1 MRRPAMGSR
10 PRQSNLATFPAPTA
24 GWVSNRN
31 LATAAKSGTSAA
43 YVLQNFYPGTETAIL
58 RRGSEKYAFIGDGD
72 QAVTALMRYRNGSN
86 QKFFAATE
94 EDIYDITTV
103 ADPDVS
109 PTASVTGQTGG
120 NWVSAQFQTT
130 GGTYLVCVNGED
142 SMQLYDGSVW
152 WPITDQPINQLAF
165 DTQTANFT
173 VGATLTGGT
182 SGATATILRVTDNG
196 TSGILYLRTITGGP
210 FQNNETITDGSG
222 GSALADGINSVLFG
236 AFTGVDT
243 SNLSF
248 VWSYKNRLFF
258 IEKDSLNV
266 WYLAIDSITGA
277 ANKFP
282 MGGVFAIGGAGLTFG
297 ASWSL
302 GTSGDGGLSEQ
313 CVFVSAEGEVA
324 VYQGTNPSDA
334 SAWGKVGLYQ
344 IGRPLGKLA
353 YVRIGGD
360 LVIATDIG
368 FIPLSQA
375 VQRSVATLAPAAV
388 SFAIEPNWNAA
399 AIDRRSADWSAIV
412 WPEAQMVLVSPP
424 TPDNDTPISFIA
436 NVRTMAWGEYTGW
449 DARCFETYEGRL
461 FFGSA
466 EGRIVEANVTG
477 ADEGVPYTGISL
489 SIFDDLQSP
498 ATRKLSYIGR
508 VTRRETNVSSPS
520 LTVLYDYTED
530 FPTAPSAGALSGS
543 AVWGTGIWGTSVW
556 SETSQ
561 KTVTAQWV
569 SVGGSGYSMAPCV
582 MITSGDLR
590 PLDTEIIRVE
600 VTFQGGDIVS

>member
-1 MRRPAMGSR
+1 
-10 PRQSNLATFPAPTA
+10 
-24 GWVSNRN
+24 VSNRN
-31 LATAAKSGTSAA
+31 LATAAKQGTSAA
-43 YVLQNFYPGTETAIL
+43 YVLRNFYPGTETAIL
-58 RRGSEKYAFIGDGD
+58 RRGTEKHAFVGDGD
-72 QAVTALMRYRNGSN
+72 QAVTALLRYRNGNN

-109 PTASVTGQTGG
+109 PSPDVTGQTGG
-120 NWVSAQFQTT
+120 AWVAAQFQTT

-142 SMQLYDGSVW
+142 SMQLYDGSAW
-152 WPITDQPINQLAF
+152 WPITSQPINQLNF

-173 VGATLTGGT
+173 MGATLTGGT

-196 TSGILYLRTITGGP
+196 TSGTLYLRTITGGP

-222 GSALADGINSVLFG
+222 GSALADGVNSTFFG
-236 AFTGVDT
+236 AFTGIDT
-243 SNLSF
+243 ADLSL

-258 IEKDSLNV
+258 IEKNSLNV
-266 WYLAIDSITGA
+266 WYLPIDQITGA
-277 ANKFP
+277 AVVFP

-324 VYQGTNPSDA
+324 VYQGDNPSVA
-334 SAWGKVGLYQ
+334 ANWAKVGLYQ
-344 IGRPLGKLA
+344 IGRPLGKQA

-360 LVIATDIG
+360 LIIATDIG

-388 SFAIEPNWNAA
+388 SFAIEPDWNIAA
-399 AIDRRSADWSAIV
+399 VERRNADWTAIV
-412 WPEAQMVLVSPP
+412 WPEAQMALVAPP
-424 TPDNDTPISFIA
+424 TPEDDTPVAFIA
-436 NVRTMAWGEYTGW
+436 NVRTMAWAEYTGW
-449 DARCFETYEGRL
+449 DARCFETYDGRL

-477 ADEGVPYTGISL
+477 ADEGVPFTGVSVAL
-489 SIFDDLQSP
+489 FDDVQSP
-498 ATRKLSYIGR
+498 ATRKLAYIGR
-508 VTRRETNVSSPS
+508 ITRRETNLSAPK
-520 LTVLYDYTED
+520 LTVLYDFTEEL
-530 FPTAPSAGALSGS
+530 PSAPSAPAFGAG
-543 AVWGTGIWGTSVW
+543 AVWGTGVWGTSLW
-556 SETSQ
+556 AETSQ
-561 KTVTAQWV
+561 KTVTANWV
-569 SVGGSGYSMAPCV
+569 SVGGSGYALAPCV
-582 MITSGDLR
+582 MVTSGDLR

-600 VTFQGGDIVS
+600 VTLQGGDVVS